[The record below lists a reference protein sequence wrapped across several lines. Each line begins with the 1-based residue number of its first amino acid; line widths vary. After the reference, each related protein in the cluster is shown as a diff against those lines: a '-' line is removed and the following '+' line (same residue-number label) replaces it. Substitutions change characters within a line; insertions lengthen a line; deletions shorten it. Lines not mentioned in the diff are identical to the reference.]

1 MFWKV
6 IICFKASTSQVLQME
21 ERRFERNMGELV
33 TSKACT
39 RELCEHLGL
48 SMSMLWSASK
58 AVCLC
63 HGVQGKV
70 G

>member
-1 MFWKV
+1 
-6 IICFKASTSQVLQME
+6 ME

-33 TSKACT
+33 TSKACMG
-39 RELCEHLGL
+39 ELCEHLGL

-58 AVCLC
+58 TVCLC
-63 HGVQGKV
+63 HGVQGRV